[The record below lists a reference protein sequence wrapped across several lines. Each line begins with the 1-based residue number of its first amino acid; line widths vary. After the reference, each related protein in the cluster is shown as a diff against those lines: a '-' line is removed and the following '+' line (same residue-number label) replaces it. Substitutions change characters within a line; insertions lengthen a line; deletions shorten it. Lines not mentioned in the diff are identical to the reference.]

1 MKLMYSII
9 IILAAAALV
18 FLALK
23 KSDKPS
29 STVQAGDMSVQQS
42 QQSTSM
48 DQTPQQ
54 GQPAAPTASGDLMMT
69 TVKQGSGPEAK
80 EGDTVSV
87 HYSGYLAD
95 GSKFDSSLDRG
106 TPFEFTL
113 GEGRVIKGWELG
125 VKGMKKGE
133 VRKLIIPPQFAYGE
147 AGFPGV
153 IPGNATLAFDV
164 ELLEIK

>member
-18 FLALK
+18 FFALK
-23 KSDKPS
+23 KTDK
-29 STVQAGDMSVQQS
+29 
-42 QQSTSM
+42 
-48 DQTPQQ
+48 
-54 GQPAAPTASGDLMMT
+54 PAAPVAQSAQESQPAQPSSPTTTMNQTETPAPASNDLMMT

-80 EGDTVSV
+80 TGDTVSV

-125 VKGMKKGE
+125 VAGMKKGE
-133 VRKLIIPPQFAYGE
+133 VRKLIIPPQYAYGE

-153 IPGNATLAFDV
+153 IPGNATLAFEV

>member
-9 IILAAAALV
+9 IVLLAAVIV
-18 FLALK
+18 FFALK
-23 KSDKPS
+23 KYDKPAERAMDNQE
-29 STVQAGDMSVQQS
+29 VQS
-42 QQSTSM
+42 QTTNNMNQSTSQA
-48 DQTPQQ
+48 QTPL
-54 GQPAAPTASGDLMMT
+54 PASDQLLMT
-69 TVKQGSGPEAK
+69 TVKEGTGPEAK

-87 HYSGYLAD
+87 HYTGYLTD
-95 GSKFDSSLDRG
+95 GTKFDSSVNRG

-133 VRKLIIPPQFAYGE
+133 VRKLIIPPQYAYGE

-153 IPGNATLAFDV
+153 IPGNATLAFEV
-164 ELLEIK
+164 ELIEIKTK